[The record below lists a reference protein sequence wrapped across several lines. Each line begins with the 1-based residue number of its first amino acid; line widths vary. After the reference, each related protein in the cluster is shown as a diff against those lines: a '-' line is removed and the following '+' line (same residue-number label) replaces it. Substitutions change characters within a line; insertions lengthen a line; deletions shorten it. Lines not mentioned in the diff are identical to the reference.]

1 MKEGPFSSSSNFNH
15 IPVMGKEIIQSLK
28 ELPYEF
34 TKKGLIIDA
43 TLGGGGHS
51 AQILENFPGI
61 KIIGIDQDPIARKAA
76 SKKLINFGSRVEI
89 IPSNFADFSFNE
101 QAICVLADLGVS
113 SYQLDEPS
121 RGFSFRLNGPIDMRM
136 NPKEGLSAAE
146 LIETLSE
153 NELADLIY
161 NFGEEKRSRR
171 IARKIK
177 NDIAEHGPYPGTQ
190 SLSYA
195 IAGCFPPKQRYGRIH
210 PSTRTFQALRI
221 AVNNEL
227 GSLDSLLLKAPDWLQ
242 EKGLFMII
250 SFHSLEDRRVKSI
263 FKCDKRLQSLTK
275 KPIRAS
281 TKEIEL
287 NSRSKSAKLRISSK
301 KLLEKNNLI
310 F

>member
-1 MKEGPFSSSSNFNH
+1 MKEGPISSSSNFNH
-15 IPVMGKEIIQSLK
+15 VPVMGKEIIQSLK
-28 ELPYEF
+28 ELPSEL
-34 TKKGLIIDA
+34 TKQGLIIDA
-43 TLGGGGHS
+43 TIGGGGHS

-61 KIIGIDQDPIARKAA
+61 KIIGLDQDPMAREAA
-76 SKKLINFGSRVEI
+76 SKKLKKFGNRIEI
-89 IPSNFADFSFNE
+89 ISTNFADFSLDE

-113 SYQLDEPS
+113 SHQLDEPS

-136 NPKEGLSAAE
+136 NPKEGSSAAE

-153 NELADLIY
+153 QNLADLIY
-161 NFGEEKRSRR
+161 ELGEEKRSRR

-177 NDIAEHGPYPGTQ
+177 NDLAENGPYSGTQ
-190 SLSYA
+190 DLSYA

-227 GSLDSLLLKAPDWLQ
+227 GSLDSLLLKAPNWLS
-242 EKGLFMII
+242 ENGLFIVM
-250 SFHSLEDRRVKSI
+250 SFHSLEDRRVKSS
-263 FKCDKRLQSLTK
+263 FKTDDRLKVLSK

-281 TKEIEL
+281 PQEIEL
-287 NSRSKSAKLRISSK
+287 NPRSKSAKLRISSK
-301 KLLEKNNLI
+301 K

>member
-1 MKEGPFSSSSNFNH
+1 MKEGPISSSSNFNH
-15 IPVMGKEIIQSLK
+15 VPIMGKEIIQSLK
-28 ELPYEF
+28 KLPSEL
-34 TKKGLIIDA
+34 TKQGLIIDA
-43 TLGGGGHS
+43 TIGGGGHS

-61 KIIGIDQDPIARKAA
+61 KIIGLDQDPMAREAA
-76 SKKLINFGSRVEI
+76 SKRLTKFGTRIEI
-89 IPSNFADFSFNE
+89 ISTNFADFSPHE

-136 NPKEGLSAAE
+136 NPKEGSSAAE

-153 NELADLIY
+153 QNLADLIY
-161 NFGEEKRSRR
+161 ELGEEKRSRR

-177 NDIAEHGPYPGTQ
+177 NDLAENGPYSGTQ
-190 SLSYA
+190 DLSYA

-227 GSLDSLLLKAPDWLQ
+227 GSLESLLLKAPNWLL
-242 EKGLFMII
+242 ENGLFMVM
-250 SFHSLEDRRVKSI
+250 SFHSLEDRRVKSS
-263 FKCDKRLQSLTK
+263 FKTDNRLKVLSK

-281 TKEIEL
+281 PEEIEL
-287 NSRSKSAKLRISSK
+287 NPRSKSAKLRISFRNS
-301 KLLEKNNLI
+301 
-310 F
+310 

>member
-1 MKEGPFSSSSNFNH
+1 MKEGPISSSSNFNH
-15 IPVMGKEIIQSLK
+15 IPVMGKEIIRSLK
-28 ELPYEF
+28 ELPSEL

-43 TLGGGGHS
+43 TIGGGGHS

-61 KIIGIDQDPIARKAA
+61 KIIGLDQDPMAIKAA
-76 SKKLINFGSRVEI
+76 SKKLIKFGTRIEI
-89 IPSNFADFSFNE
+89 ISTNFADFSHHE

-113 SYQLDEPS
+113 SHQLDEPS

-136 NPKEGLSAAE
+136 NPKEGSSAAE

-153 NELADLIY
+153 QNLADLIY
-161 NFGEEKRSRR
+161 ELGEEKRSRR

-177 NDIAEHGPYPGTQ
+177 NDLAENGPYSGTQ
-190 SLSYA
+190 DLSYA

-227 GSLDSLLLKAPDWLQ
+227 RSLESLLFKAPNWLL
-242 EKGLFMII
+242 EDGLFMVM
-250 SFHSLEDRRVKSI
+250 SFHSLEDRRVKSS
-263 FKCDKRLQSLTK
+263 FKTDNRLKVLSK

-281 TKEIEL
+281 PEEIEL
-287 NSRSKSAKLRISSK
+287 NPRSKSAKLRISAK
-301 KLLEKNNLI
+301 KFLT
-310 F
+310 